1 MVGKLTESSLVVRN
15 IRIRGDRTSIKLEPV
30 ESAALDRICTAEN
43 LTIHEF
49 CEQADRDPA
58 RTEGSRT
65 GRIRMAIL
73 DYFAV
78 PMEGMA
84 EGRRERPSI
93 GRRKPGDAAT
103 GVACP

>member
-1 MVGKLTESSLVVRN
+1 MVGKSPGSSLIVRN

-30 ESAALDRICTAEN
+30 ESAALDRICMAEN

-49 CEQADRDPA
+49 CERADRDPA

-73 DYFAV
+73 DYFALPLGGV
-78 PMEGMA
+78 PS
-84 EGRRERPSI
+84 GRPDGPLDRPTE
-93 GRRKPGDAAT
+93 PG
-103 GVACP
+103 

>member
-1 MVGKLTESSLVVRN
+1 MVGKSPGSSLVVRN

-30 ESAALDRICTAEN
+30 ESAALDRICVAEN

-49 CEQADRDPA
+49 CERADRDPA

-73 DYFAV
+73 DYFAIPLGGV
-78 PMEGMA
+78 PSD
-84 EGRRERPSI
+84 RPGGPVDRPTES
-93 GRRKPGDAAT
+93 G
-103 GVACP
+103 